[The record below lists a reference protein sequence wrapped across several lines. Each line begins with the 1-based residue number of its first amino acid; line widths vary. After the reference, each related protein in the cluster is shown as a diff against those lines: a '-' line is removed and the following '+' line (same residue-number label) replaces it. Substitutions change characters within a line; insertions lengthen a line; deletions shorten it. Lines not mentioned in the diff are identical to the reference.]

1 MLLISICDKPNSTWK
16 APYSGYKQGS
26 KSTQSAKICPKS
38 VFSGGGGGGLGV
50 PDQLNPKC
58 QDLSKSAWGG
68 GGVQTNTNIYEILEW
83 GHSRNFEP
91 KFSTTGASY
100 CITDI
105 SHTLSKQVA

>member
-26 KSTQSAKICPKS
+26 NSTQSAKICPNLY
-38 VFSGGGGGGLGV
+38 FRGEGALGV

-68 GGVQTNTNIYEILEW
+68 GSRLTFLKYLSGGTQGILNQ
-83 GHSRNFEP
+83 NFQPLELA
-91 KFSTTGASY
+91 TA
-100 CITDI
+100 
-105 SHTLSKQVA
+105 